1 MRLWHILAVSVVV
14 AACAAPIDLPEEAQD
29 ADGIGGATAK
39 VEFIKW
45 MGQLILTAVG
55 NITVNVKVEN
65 GSTDSRNSDKP
76 GAK

>member
-1 MRLWHILAVSVVV
+1 MVKIAVIVLFL